1 MKYERISIYRLV
13 LNYVFNLVRNC
24 IAKISEVRQ
33 ERKQATKNYVQPA
46 RVSLQD
52 YNYITIV
59 VVSAKSCGTKAE
71 ILKHKWEHFCSA
83 RAALATRAADVAGFG
98 WLPKM

>member
-24 IAKISEVRQ
+24 IEKISEVRQ
-33 ERKQATKNYVQPA
+33 EQKQANKNYVQPA

-59 VVSAKSCGTKAE
+59 VVSAKSYGTKDRN
-71 ILKHKWEHFCSA
+71 IK
-83 RAALATRAADVAGFG
+83 T
-98 WLPKM
+98 